1 MPPSLHSLTR
11 PSERPTHKRLATYR
25 PYSLPLQ
32 DKPQKGVCDVLCH
45 SRSRAL
51 RDSWLRFRKMTY
63 QKERR
68 QVCHM
73 TQVYISEREAKES
86 EPLRESV
93 LYGRTLRALRHNL
106 FFVFLWFLLL
116 STFFFIVCFFAL
128 FFRT

>member
-1 MPPSLHSLTR
+1 
-11 PSERPTHKRLATYR
+11 
-25 PYSLPLQ
+25 
-32 DKPQKGVCDVLCH
+32 
-45 SRSRAL
+45 
-51 RDSWLRFRKMTY
+51 MTY

-116 STFFFIVCFFAL
+116 STFFFYRL
-128 FFRT
+128 FFRPFFPHLEFPLFVGHVSKSERCLDNVDCKHMQHD